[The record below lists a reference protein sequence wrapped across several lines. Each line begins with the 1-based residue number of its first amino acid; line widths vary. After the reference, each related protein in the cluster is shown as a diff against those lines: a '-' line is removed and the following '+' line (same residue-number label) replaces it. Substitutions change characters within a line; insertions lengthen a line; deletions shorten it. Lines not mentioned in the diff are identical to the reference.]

1 MQRAQA
7 ALSQGDA
14 AEQGWS
20 TRLDAGNRPFELTG
34 YLNSPLT
41 LRIIDRAGFSL
52 FPLINGLRQPLWLT
66 NETIS
71 DGGAGGQLAQINP
84 TRGCVGAEGQ
94 EEPPSPRVGSQS
106 KVGQEPAEPGVQCG
120 NGNGD
125 EPLPELLCHQQRFS
139 LGLDAL
145 SSGG

>member
-71 DGGAGGQLAQINP
+71 DGGRADSSHRSIPHEDVSVQRGRRSLHPPGWGHRAKWGRNQQN
-84 TRGCVGAEGQ
+84 RGCSVGMGMGMS
-94 EEPPSPRVGSQS
+94 PCPSCSAISSAFPWGST
-106 KVGQEPAEPGVQCG
+106 
-120 NGNGD
+120 
-125 EPLPELLCHQQRFS
+125 L
-139 LGLDAL
+139 
-145 SSGG
+145 